1 MDYQEWIQNRA
12 EELALE
18 HYDKEYEYLPS
29 NLQEVVFSI
38 TEREYREMSF
48 NEVAELWE

>member
-18 HYDKEYEYLPS
+18 HYDTEYEYLPS
-29 NLQEVVFSI
+29 NLQEAMFSMAERSYR
-38 TEREYREMSF
+38 EREY
-48 NEVAELWE
+48 NKLVELWE

>member
-38 TEREYREMSF
+38 AEREYREMSF